1 MSLDISMVEAAL
13 SSSTSISSQ
22 RYEIRIGFD
31 MGSGSTKVRG
41 VIFDTYKGE
50 IEHELGRMNVGIGY
64 QKDIS
69 DSNDGQTLTDEM
81 QIYAL
86 GKLLGIVNVYKEYGV
101 DTIKCAGIATAWARN
116 AHNSDEYLGLLEKFG
131 MYIKMIS
138 QKEEG
143 EIGYRVAEHHF
154 ANSNDNGDL
163 VVLDIGGGSFQL
175 VHNEGY
181 DLSVFNGPYGSSNFG
196 KEVRDHVGNHNE
208 FFNME
213 EVEVAREY
221 ASQNVNFDVIG
232 GDDRVVSGIGQFLN
246 LGIKGLVGKDYVELS
261 DIENLID
268 EFSGI
273 TINEAN
279 IRYPDIGKDFMYPEQ
294 TNLLLLEAIMKSEG
308 VEKINFVD
316 AKSVDYVINEAS
328 FWESAEPFNYEAF
341 SELVAVTQVDA
352 A

>member
-1 MSLDISMVEAAL
+1 MSLDTSIIEAAL
-13 SSSTSISSQ
+13 SSSTSLSSE

-41 VIFDTYKGE
+41 VIFDTHRGE
-50 IEHELGRMNVGIGY
+50 IEHELPRMNVGIGY

-69 DSNDGQTLTDEM
+69 ESRDGQTLTDEM

-86 GKLLGIVNVYKEYGV
+86 GKLLNIVNVYKEYGV

-116 AHNSDEYLGLLEKFG
+116 ANNSDEYLGLLEKFG

-181 DLSVFNGPYGSSNFG
+181 DLSVYNGPYGSSNFG
-196 KEVRDHVGNHNE
+196 KEVRDHVGNHDD
-208 FFNME
+208 FFNSE
-213 EVEVAREY
+213 EVDVAREY
-221 ASQNVNFDVIG
+221 ASQNVNFDIVG

-246 LGIKGLVGKDYVELS
+246 LGIKGLVDKDYVELN
-261 DIENLID
+261 DIENLIG
-268 EFSGI
+268 EFSEI
-273 TINEAN
+273 SINEAN
-279 IRYPDIGKDFMYPEQ
+279 NRYPNIGKDFMYPEQ
-294 TNLLLLEAIMKSEG
+294 TNLILLEAIMKSEG
-308 VEKINFVD
+308 VDRINFVD
-316 AKSVDYVINEAS
+316 AKSVDYVINEAN
-328 FWESAEPFNYEAF
+328 FWENAEPFNFEAF
-341 SELVAVTQVDA
+341 SELVALTHVEA